1 MCEGWQDGASLSFRA
16 LLKCRDFCTG
26 PLPERSSAFDS
37 ECVLWCGRRELLC
50 TLHLHRLVKQA
61 LEDSQPGRRS
71 GPASLQKLVRGRP
84 ASCTPVPAC
93 LMTRS
98 IKQQAP
104 LHEVATHLFSLVR
117 QEHMSMPW
125 AKSFLQKQTKSKKSP
140 CLGWL
145 KAAAP
150 QSCAGSRWLAK
161 MVCPHTCVL

>member
-1 MCEGWQDGASLSFRA
+1 MQRLLHWSLAREIICLWFRMCSLMWEKRTSV
-16 LLKCRDFCTG
+16 CT
-26 PLPERSSAFDS
+26 PP
-37 ECVLWCGRRELLC
+37 
-50 TLHLHRLVKQA
+50 HRLVKQA
-61 LEDSQPGRRS
+61 LEDSQPGRHS

-84 ASCTPVPAC
+84 ASWTPVPAC

-125 AKSFLQKQTKSKKSP
+125 AKSFLQKQTKNKKSP